1 MIRRKGLSTRLSLGI
16 LLLAAPIFVLSLGIL
31 YLQSRYF
38 IHEEANERAV
48 RVLGTTMQRVRN
60 YMATIETATNSNL
73 WLVEE
78 NFHPDSLLALSRRI
92 VQLNSHV
99 NGCSISGEPY
109 VFPQCGR
116 YFSVYTANQGDTI
129 ISVREPEYEYF
140 EKVWYKAPIAAG
152 KACWVEPFDEYTEG
166 ILNPAETIASY
177 CKPIHGKDGRVVGVI
192 STDLSFQKLAQAIKE
207 VDLGYSKSY
216 FMLLGSDGTYF
227 LHPDASLQFT
237 RTIFTDKNPDHEAD
251 LIALGYEM
259 TQGKEGTMHVTVNGQ
274 YWHVTYKPV
283 PGTDWSLALICLDS
297 EILKGYYRL
306 TLIIIVLIVVG
317 LLVIVMLCYKVVGRT
332 IRPINTL
339 LELTQRIAEGH
350 YDVTVPRS
358 DRNDVIGQLQNS
370 FATMQQSLEEHVG
383 SIRQT
388 AKDTR
393 ERNEELVRAT
403 QLAEKAVKQKT
414 AFIQDVSHQIRTP
427 LNIILGFASVLREG
441 LASLSGKDREAQQD
455 GLCKEELTN
464 ITNMM
469 RHNSAHLNRMVLM
482 LYDSSDTGISEEQAM
497 QKDDMVSPNQI
508 AQECIDYTHFHFPD
522 LPIRFETAL
531 PDDLLIKTN
540 HLYLMRTL
548 RELLY
553 NSGKYSDGKHISL
566 SIIETETMIR
576 FTVEDRGP
584 GLPEESHELIFNPF
598 TKVDDLAEG
607 LGLGL
612 PLSKRHARS
621 LGGDLVLDTLY
632 RDGCRFIVEVPKA

>member
-16 LLLAAPIFVLSLGIL
+16 LLLAAPIFVLSLGII

-109 VFPQCGR
+109 VFPECGR

-129 ISVREPEYEYF
+129 ISVREPDYEYF
-140 EKVWYKAPIAAG
+140 EKVWYKTPIAAG
-152 KACWVEPFDEYTEG
+152 KACWVEPFDEYVEG
-166 ILNPAETIASY
+166 TLNPSETIASY
-177 CKPIHGKDGRVVGVI
+177 CKPIRGKDGRILGVI
-192 STDLSFQKLAQAIKE
+192 STDLSFPKLAKVINE
-207 VDLGYSKSY
+207 TDHGYDKAY
-216 FMLLGSDGTYF
+216 FMLLGKDGTYY
-227 LHPDASLQFT
+227 LHPDST
-237 RTIFTDKNPDHEAD
+237 RLYTKTIFTDKNPDHEAG

-283 PGTDWSLALICLDS
+283 PDTDWSLALICLDS
-297 EILKGYYRL
+297 EILKGYYQQ
-306 TLIIIVLIVVG
+306 TIIIIVLIVIG
-317 LLVIVMLCYKVVGRT
+317 LLVIVILCYKVVGRT

-350 YDVTVPRS
+350 YDVTVPKS
-358 DRNDVIGQLQNS
+358 DREDVIGQLQNS
-370 FATMQQSLEEHVG
+370 FATMQKSLDDHVG
-383 SIRQT
+383 SIRRTVEQT
-388 AKDTR
+388 K

-403 QLAEKAVKQKT
+403 QLAEVAVRQKT
-414 AFIQDVSHQIRTP
+414 EFIQDVSHQIRTP
-427 LNIILGFASVLREG
+427 LNIIIGFANVLRESLTSIG
-441 LASLSGKDREAQQD
+441 SGNLDQNALA
-455 GLCKEELTN
+455 KEEVAT
-464 ITNMM
+464 IAGMM
-469 RHNSAHLNRMVLM
+469 KHNSAHLDRMVLM
-482 LYDSSDTGISEEQAM
+482 LYDSSDQGASEEQWL
-497 QKDDMVSPNQI
+497 QRNEQVSPNKV
-508 AQECIDYTHFHFPD
+508 ARECIEHTLSHFPD
-522 LPIRFETAL
+522 LPIHFETDL
-531 PDDLLIKTN
+531 DDDCSILSN
-540 HLYLMRTL
+540 GLYLMRIL

-553 NSGKYSDGKHISL
+553 NSAKYSDKKHISL
-566 SIIETETMIR
+566 RVTATDKMIR
-576 FTVEDRGP
+576 FITEDVGA
-584 GLPEESHELIFNPF
+584 GIPEGSYDLIFTPF
-598 TKVDDLAEG
+598 TKVDDLSEG

-612 PLSKRHARS
+612 PLSKRHAKS
-621 LGGDLVLDTLY
+621 IGGDLILDTSY
-632 RDGCRFIVEVPKA
+632 HDGCRFILELPR

>member
-48 RVLGTTMQRVRN
+48 SVLGTTMQRVRN

-152 KACWVEPFDEYTEG
+152 KACWVEPFDEYVEG
-166 ILNPAETIASY
+166 TLNPSETIASY

-192 STDLSFQKLAQAIKE
+192 STDLSFQKLAKAIKD
-207 VDLGYSKSY
+207 VDLGYSQAY

-227 LHPDASLQFT
+227 LHPDASRQFT

-283 PGTDWSLALICLDS
+283 PGTDWSLALICLDR
-297 EILKGYYRL
+297 EILKGYYQQ
-306 TLIIIVLIVVG
+306 TIIIIVLIVIG
-317 LLVIVMLCYKVVGRT
+317 LLIIVMLCYKAVGRT

-388 AKDTR
+388 VKDTR

-441 LASLSGKDREAQQD
+441 LASLSGKDRETQQE
-455 GLCKEELTN
+455 GLCKEEVAN
-464 ITNMM
+464 IANMM

-482 LYDSSDTGISEEQAM
+482 LYDSSDTGISEEELM

-553 NSGKYSDGKHISL
+553 NSAKYSDGKHISL
-566 SIIETETMIR
+566 SIIQTETMIR
-576 FTVEDRGP
+576 FTLEDRGP
-584 GLPEESHELIFNPF
+584 GLPEESYELIFNPF

-612 PLSKRHARS
+612 PLSKRHAKS
-621 LGGDLVLDTLY
+621 LGGDLILDTLY